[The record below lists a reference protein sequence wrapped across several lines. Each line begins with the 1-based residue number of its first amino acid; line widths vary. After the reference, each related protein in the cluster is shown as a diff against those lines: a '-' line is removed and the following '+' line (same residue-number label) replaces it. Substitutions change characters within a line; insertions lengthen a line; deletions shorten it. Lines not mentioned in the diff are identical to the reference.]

1 MSGNRGID
9 QSEWQRW
16 QSQSRRKP
24 AAGAPHP
31 TNSAFYFVGV
41 LIADLF
47 IVGIAFMAAIGIGF
61 QSWSEPQ
68 QVAQGLAA
76 KQEGQVLTGAA
87 IACALLVLVGVLAWT
102 RRAVVAAAF
111 QVIVIITVLV
121 VAGSMAANYHHIA
134 QTSSGQLPGFRLRV
148 DSCIDAR

>member
-1 MSGNRGID
+1 MNGDGD
-9 QSEWQRW
+9 MGQSEWQRW
-16 QSQSRRKP
+16 QSQSRRIP
-24 AAGAPHP
+24 VASAPHP

-68 QVAQGLAA
+68 QVTQSLAG
-76 KQEGQVLTGAA
+76 KQEGQVLVGAA
-87 IACALLVLVGVLAWT
+87 IACALLALVGLFAWT
-102 RRAVVAAAF
+102 RRAVVAVAF

-121 VAGSMAANYHHIA
+121 IAGSMAANYHHIA
-134 QTSSGQLPGFRLRV
+134 QTHPMSWV
-148 DSCIDAR
+148 